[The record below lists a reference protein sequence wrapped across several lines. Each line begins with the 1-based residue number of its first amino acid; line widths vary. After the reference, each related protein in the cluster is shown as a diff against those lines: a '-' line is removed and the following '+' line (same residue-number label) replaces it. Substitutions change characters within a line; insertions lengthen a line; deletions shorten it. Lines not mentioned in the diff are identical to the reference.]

1 MPETATSTIL
11 GWRMRIF
18 LVLSRW
24 SKILQQPLFST
35 CSSQTMLLLVTVDAA
50 SLLFA
55 LVFLKCRSNINMFQV
70 KKFNLMSIKLAP
82 QKPQWKSPKN
92 RVRKKTTITKSK
104 GVPVPMERIWAQL
117 GFTASLCHH
126 QLQCHQNHSGDQK
139 LFSLYRAASTLG
151 NTLICSVT
159 DFCVQKGAIATWRGK
174 SSFKKFGHFS
184 RKC

>member
-1 MPETATSTIL
+1 MISQRIFKAMPETATSTIL

-24 SKILQQPLFST
+24 SKNLQQPVFST
-35 CSSQTMLLLVTVDAA
+35 FQTMLLLVTVDAA

-92 RVRKKTTITKSK
+92 LVWKKTAITKSK

-126 QLQCHQNHSGDQK
+126 QLQCHQNYLGDRK
-139 LFSLYRAASTLG
+139 LFSILYFLWFSKASGMFL
-151 NTLICSVT
+151 
-159 DFCVQKGAIATWRGK
+159 
-174 SSFKKFGHFS
+174 
-184 RKC
+184 